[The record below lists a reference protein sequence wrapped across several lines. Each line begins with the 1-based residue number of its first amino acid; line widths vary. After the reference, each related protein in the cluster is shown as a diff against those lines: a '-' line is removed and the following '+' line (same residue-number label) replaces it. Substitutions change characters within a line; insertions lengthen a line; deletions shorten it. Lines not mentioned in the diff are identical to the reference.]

1 LIVEPDAG
9 GVRRPRI
16 GVSRGKARPRRSG
29 AGGQRDESA
38 GRSVDRGR
46 GDHHVVIGAQAIGD
60 DGVSAAAWLAI
71 LCFIGVGF
79 CVLAVL
85 WPRRDWEFDLN
96 PQRFIATYLEP
107 EEREPLELWL
117 IHRDLALHMGASADK
132 NRRQLRVLMIAFR
145 AGAILIILE
154 VIGWVAAL
162 IDAT

>member
-1 LIVEPDAG
+1 
-9 GVRRPRI
+9 
-16 GVSRGKARPRRSG
+16 
-29 AGGQRDESA
+29 
-38 GRSVDRGR
+38 
-46 GDHHVVIGAQAIGD
+46 
-60 DGVSAAAWLAI
+60 
-71 LCFIGVGF
+71 
-79 CVLAVL
+79 
-85 WPRRDWEFDLN
+85 LN